1 MAGIQSAKV
10 AVRRAQKQARRTSQR
25 IRSDVR
31 TRTGRF
37 RPLPDFLIIGT
48 QKGGTTSL
56 HDYLAAHPS
65 TAPSNVKEVHYFD
78 TDLRPPLDW
87 YRGHFPLRPG
97 DRKVFETTPRY
108 LFHPE
113 AAERI
118 HAVVPDAKMIALL
131 RDPVERALSNYRM
144 SSRGVREDLGMVE
157 AFEAEEERAAAPRSA
172 EQADADRDW
181 YAYKARGRY
190 AEQLTRYFDRFDRDQ
205 ILVVRSED
213 LFDDSAATCREI
225 LRFLE
230 LPDAPS
236 SLQLP
241 RSNKTKE
248 ADVPPAARRLLED
261 YYVGPNEDL
270 ADLLGRRL
278 W

>member
-1 MAGIQSAKV
+1 MGGVQSAKV
-10 AVRRAQKQARRTSQR
+10 AVRRVQKRARKTSQR
-25 IRSDVR
+25 MRGDLR
-31 TRTGRF
+31 TRTGRY
-37 RPLPDFLIIGT
+37 RPLPDFLVIGT

-56 HDYLAAHPS
+56 HDYLAAHPR

-78 TDLRPPLDW
+78 TELRPPLDW

-108 LFHPE
+108 LFHPD

-118 HAVVPDAKMIALL
+118 HAVLPEVKMIALL
-131 RDPVERALSNYRM
+131 RNPVERALSNYRM
-144 SSRGVREDLGMVE
+144 SSRGVREDLEMLE
-157 AFEAEEERAAAPRSA
+157 AFEAEEERTAAPRSA
-172 EQADADRDW
+172 EKANADRDW

-190 AEQLTRYFDRFDRDQ
+190 AEQLTRYFDRFGREQ
-205 ILVVRSED
+205 VLVVRSED
-213 LFDDSAATCREI
+213 LFEDSAATCREI
-225 LRFLE
+225 LQFLE
-230 LPDAPS
+230 LPDGPP

-248 ADVPPAARRLLED
+248 ADVPSAARRLLED
-261 YYVGPNEDL
+261 YYAGPNEEL
-270 ADLLGRRL
+270 AELLGRRL